1 VTTYCH
7 SWLARAPRTPQAGQ
21 GIDEQTDNAPFLAVC
36 GRRFHHRGVPLVPI
50 LHVKSWQ
57 RMSGNSKYWE
67 PMQRAQ
73 HEIRQLI

>member
-1 VTTYCH
+1 MTTYCH
-7 SWLARAPRTPQAGQ
+7 SWLARAPRAPQAGQ

-50 LHVKSWQ
+50 VHVKQWPLNP
-57 RMSGNSKYWE
+57 RMVRYTE

-73 HEIRQLI
+73 QEIRRLI